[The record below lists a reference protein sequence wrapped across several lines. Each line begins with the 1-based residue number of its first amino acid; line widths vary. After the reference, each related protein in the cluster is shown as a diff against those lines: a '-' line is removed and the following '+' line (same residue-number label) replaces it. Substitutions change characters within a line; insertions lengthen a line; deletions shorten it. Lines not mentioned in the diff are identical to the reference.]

1 MVEKVSKYLHG
12 DKVIWGII
20 ILLSLISLLAVYSS
34 TGTIAYRY
42 REGNTLYY
50 FLRQGSFLA
59 LGLLAIYV
67 THLIHY
73 KYYSRLAQI
82 FLIIAIPLLAVTL
95 FMGTSV
101 NAAPRWLTVPVI
113 GFTIQTSDFA
123 KVAIIM
129 YMARMLAMKQEQIKD
144 FKEAVLPILIPLGMV
159 CALILPANF
168 STAFMIFVVGMVMMF
183 IGRVAFKHLL
193 LINLSGLIF
202 VLLFIFLVPL
212 TKTGLGY
219 RVETWKNRIESF
231 VSGNKAESDD
241 DNYQAEQAKI
251 AVATGGFLGKGPG
264 NSTQRNFLPNPFS
277 DFIYAII
284 IEEYGLVGGV
294 IILLLYLILLYR
306 AGIIVR
312 KCERTF
318 PAFLTMGLSLLL
330 VMQAMINMA
339 VAVNLIPVTGQ
350 PLPLVSLGGSSILF
364 TSSALGIILSVS
376 RSVLP
381 AENPDPQGDNQ
392 QDQKKNNMDEENTDE
407 PVEKENV

>member
-1 MVEKVSKYLHG
+1 MVERISKYLRG

-50 FLRQGSFLA
+50 FLRQGSFLVM
-59 LGLLAIYV
+59 GLLAIYV

-73 KYYSRLAQI
+73 KYYSRLAQL
-82 FLIIAIPLLAVTL
+82 FLFIAIPLLLVTL
-95 FMGTSV
+95 LMGTSV

-129 YMARMLAMKQEQIKD
+129 YIARMLAIKQEEIKN
-144 FKEAVLPILIPLGMV
+144 FKQSVVPIVVPLGIV

-168 STAFMIFVVGMVMMF
+168 STAFMIFLVGMILMF
-183 IGRVAFKHLL
+183 IGRVSFKHLM
-193 LINLSGLIF
+193 LINLVGIVF
-202 VLLFIFLVPL
+202 VALFIFLIPL

-219 RVETWKNRIESF
+219 RVETWKNRIENF
-231 VSGNKAESDD
+231 VSGNKDSSDD

-251 AVATGGFLGKGPG
+251 AVATGGLLGKGPG

-284 IEEYGLVGGV
+284 IEEYGLIGGLV
-294 IILLLYLILLYR
+294 ILLLYLILLYR
-306 AGIIVR
+306 AGVIVR

-318 PAFLTMGLSLLL
+318 PAFLTMGLTLLL

-350 PLPLVSLGGSSILF
+350 TLPLVSMGGSSILF

-381 AENPDPQGDNQ
+381 G
-392 QDQKKNNMDEENTDE
+392 ENTPLLNESSSSTDE
-407 PVEKENV
+407 NTGNETEEKQQNQNV